1 MLVVFLSEFLY
12 IKWSILTIAQNAI
25 VLWMAYFQL
34 IGSWVLQVS
43 ELERS
48 QRLIKQH
55 INQAQITFNAQLKT
69 VVPSKN
75 ISLPFAWR

>member
-1 MLVVFLSEFLY
+1 
-12 IKWSILTIAQNAI
+12 
-25 VLWMAYFQL
+25 MAYFQL

-55 INQAQITFNAQLKT
+55 INQTRITFNAQLKT

-75 ISLPFAWR
+75 ISLPFA